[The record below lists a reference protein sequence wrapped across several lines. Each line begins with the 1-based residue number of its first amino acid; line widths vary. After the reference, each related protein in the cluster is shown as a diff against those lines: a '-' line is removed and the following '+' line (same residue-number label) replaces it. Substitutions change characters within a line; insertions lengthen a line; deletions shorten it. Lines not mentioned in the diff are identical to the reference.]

1 MNTDF
6 PMFDDDPIIF
16 DDEDFPEF
24 GNSYYG
30 DMPEIKKLL
39 IPDGA
44 YLTLNFFEAD
54 FIKEGVEEVW
64 IENDFFA
71 DVDLSIGLGL
81 MKDLKRFKILN
92 PESPFFVEDGLLYA
106 NVDAGRYESR
116 IEALESD
123 EVETE
128 CKERQKELCRRY
140 TIFEHLEG
148 YESLCGKVLCSI
160 PPAISKE
167 EIVIPEGVVGICSGA
182 VLNCDLKRLSL
193 PNSLKCVGSLAIQS
207 SQIKELIVSNSVFDT
222 SLNLV
227 DESQI
232 GKVSRRD
239 STEPL
244 DEKVVEKWLDVF
256 DSDDIQSELSRLIL

>member
-1 MNTDF
+1 MLREVAGGDEVIFSTSLAKLF
-6 PMFDDDPIIF
+6 PIADDVLFLP
-16 DDEDFPEF
+16 PLY
-24 GNSYYG
+24 SSQ
-30 DMPEIKKLL
+30 
-39 IPDGA
+39 GA
-44 YLTLNFFEAD
+44 CAELKMELVGMY
-54 FIKEGVEEVW
+54 
-64 IENDFFA
+64 FFA

-207 SQIKELIVSNSVFDT
+207 SQIKELIVSNRVFDT

-244 DEKVVEKWLDVF
+244 DEEVVEKWLDVF

>member
-92 PESPFFVEDGLLYA
+92 PESPFLLRMVCFTPMSMRDVM
-106 NVDAGRYESR
+106 NRESR
-116 IEALESD
+116 RWSLLKWKRNARKDRRNYAGVIRFSSIWKVMKVYAVKYCVPFLPPFQKKKSSYLKEWLGFVLALS
-123 EVETE
+123 
-128 CKERQKELCRRY
+128 
-140 TIFEHLEG
+140 
-148 YESLCGKVLCSI
+148 SI
-160 PPAISKE
+160 AI
-167 EIVIPEGVVGICSGA
+167 
-182 VLNCDLKRLSL
+182 
-193 PNSLKCVGSLAIQS
+193 
-207 SQIKELIVSNSVFDT
+207 
-222 SLNLV
+222 
-227 DESQI
+227 
-232 GKVSRRD
+232 
-239 STEPL
+239 
-244 DEKVVEKWLDVF
+244 
-256 DSDDIQSELSRLIL
+256 